1 MKNYPY
7 FCDVEM
13 THHRLKNRIVSAIM
27 TLEHIISLIK
37 PIEWEEDNRS
47 GREVYI
53 YVKSPSEFFGRD
65 CIESVLDKNTGQ
77 IIGWKLPLYHFVEED
92 NLFSKEEA
100 KHYFFKRLRNFL
112 FQFLVIDDIPR
123 SKDVSL
129 TYEEFKTYVKPIEWQ
144 DKTLYNQHLFGVT
157 FPRRLEHV
165 EVYSDCY
172 SENDTLSW
180 FTDLYPLSEEVF
192 KTKEDAMNAVYE
204 YHCKWLS
211 KFFILDNQP
220 K

>member
-1 MKNYPY
+1 
-7 FCDVEM
+7 M
-13 THHRLKNRIVSAIM
+13 TIENL
-27 TLEHIISLIK
+27 TSLIK
-37 PIEWEEDNRS
+37 PIEWEEDKRS

-65 CIESVLDKNTGQ
+65 CIESVLDEKTGK
-77 IIGWKLPLYHFVEED
+77 IIGWKLPLHRFIEER
-92 NLFSKEEA
+92 NLFSEEEA
-100 KHYFFKRLRNFL
+100 KHYFFKRLRECL
-112 FQFLVIDDIPR
+112 FQFIVIDDTPR
-123 SKDVSL
+123 SKDIPL

-144 DKTLYNQHLFGVT
+144 YKTLYNQHRFVVT

-165 EVYSDCY
+165 EVFSDYY

-180 FTDLYPLSEEVF
+180 FTNLHPLSEEVF

-211 KFFILDNQP
+211 TFLILDNQP
-220 K
+220 

>member
-1 MKNYPY
+1 
-7 FCDVEM
+7 
-13 THHRLKNRIVSAIM
+13 M
-27 TLEHIISLIK
+27 TLEILKSFIK

-47 GREVYI
+47 GRDVTI
-53 YVKSPSEFFGRD
+53 YVKSPSEVFGRD
-65 CIESVLDKNTGQ
+65 CIESVLDENTKE
-77 IIGWKLPLYHFVEED
+77 IIGWKLPLWLLRDEQ
-92 NLFSKEEA
+92 NLFSKDEA
-100 KHYFFKRLRNFL
+100 KQIFFGRLLHWLSR
-112 FQFLVIDDIPR
+112 FLVTDDIPR
-123 SKDVSL
+123 SKDVPL

-144 DKTLYNQHLFGVT
+144 DKTLYSQHRFVVT
-157 FPRRLEHV
+157 FPRRLEYV
-165 EVYSDCY
+165 EVFSDYY

-180 FTDLYPLSEEVF
+180 FTNLHPLSEEVF